1 MDMNDLLKLLKDQ
14 HQLLHAFHDTIVL
27 QQKVIINND
36 VKGLEETIKTEGAL
50 LINIELYEKHVEEV
64 IKQLSDKYGIKN
76 SSGKL
81 SEFIEAIKVKREI
94 NSINLIKLRNS
105 LQKMVAQ
112 TVRVNNQNKM
122 LIDQARFFIKE
133 TITALVNKNHTS
145 ILDRKV

>member
-1 MDMNDLLKLLKDQ
+1 MDMNDLLKLLKEQ

-81 SEFIEAIKVKREI
+81 SEFIDAIKVKREI
-94 NSINLIKLRNS
+94 NSINLIKLQNS
-105 LQKMVAQ
+105 LQKMVTQ

-122 LIDQARFFIKE
+122 LIDQARYFIKE
-133 TITALVNKNHTS
+133 TIAALISKNRTS

>member
-64 IKQLSDKYGIKN
+64 IKQLSDKYGIN
-76 SSGKL
+76 YSSGKL
-81 SEFIEAIKVKREI
+81 SEFIDAIKVKREI

-105 LQKMVAQ
+105 LQKMQ
-112 TVRVNNQNKM
+112 W
-122 LIDQARFFIKE
+122 
-133 TITALVNKNHTS
+133 
-145 ILDRKV
+145 

>member
-14 HQLLHAFHDTIVL
+14 HQLLQAFHDTIVL

-50 LINIELYEKHVEEV
+50 LINIELYEKHVEEA
-64 IKQLSDKYGIKN
+64 IKQLSNRYGIKN

-81 SEFIEAIKVKREI
+81 SEFVDAIKVRKEI
-94 NSINLIKLRNS
+94 NSMNLLKLRNS
-105 LQKMVAQ
+105 LQKIVAN
-112 TVRVNNQNKM
+112 TIRVNNQNKM
-122 LIDQARFFIKE
+122 LIDQARYFIKE
-133 TITALVNKNHTS
+133 TISALVSKNHTS